1 MKALRPQSVSKIRA
15 SVTCLILLA
24 GLSLAAWPVAH
35 ALGSATSR
43 QSVLTPQERRGKQI
57 YLRGASDSG
66 REIFAYIGD
75 ESVEVPGSTMACA
88 SCHGLNGEGKPEGG
102 VVPSNLVWEAL
113 TKPYGVSHTGGRT
126 HPPYTERALE
136 LAITRGLDP
145 AGHRLSNVMPRYQ
158 MSREDM
164 DALVAYLKRLGKD
177 LDPGVSDGRIVIG
190 TVLPAR
196 SDLAGVGQAVRA
208 VTTAYFEEVN
218 SRNGIYNRKLELKF
232 VETADTPAATAEK
245 VRRFIQDEQVFAMT
259 SAFTAG
265 ADKELASLMDEL
277 GVPLVGPITLYPQVG
292 HPLNRNVFY
301 LVSGM
306 DGLGRALVNFA
317 SQNSSAE
324 KPGAAVVYPEG
335 GLSGSVAEAIKDQCQ
350 KKGCG
355 VPQPYVYQNGRF
367 DAAAC
372 AKELSRAGRSVVFFL
387 GTGEAALALMKEA
400 DRLRWSPLL
409 YLPGAA
415 VGEGVFDAPLSFN
428 RKVFISFPTS
438 PADQSAEGVEEFRA
452 LAAKY
457 RLPATHVSAQV
468 SAYSAAKV
476 LSEGLKRAGR
486 ELSREKLVEALEG
499 LNEYSTGLS
508 PAITYGPNRRVGAS
522 GAYVITVDLESRKFL
537 PVSPWVDT
545 N

>member
-1 MKALRPQSVSKIRA
+1 M
-15 SVTCLILLA
+15 
-24 GLSLAAWPVAH
+24 AAWPAAH
-35 ALGSATSR
+35 ALGGAASR
-43 QSVLTPQERRGKQI
+43 QAALTPQERRGKQL
-57 YLRGASDSG
+57 YLTGASGSG
-66 REIFAYIGD
+66 REVLAYIGD
-75 ESVEVPGSTMACA
+75 ESLEVPGSAMACA
-88 SCHGLNGEGKPEGG
+88 NCHGLNGEGKPEGG
-102 VVPSNLVWEAL
+102 VVPSNIVWEAL

-164 DALVAYLKRLGKD
+164 DDLIAYVKRLGKD
-177 LDPGVSDGRIVIG
+177 VDPGVSEGRIVIG

-196 SDLAGVGQAVRA
+196 SDLAGVGQAVKA

-232 VETADTPAATAEK
+232 VETADTPAATSEK

-259 SAFTAG
+259 GAFTAG

-292 HPLNRNVFY
+292 HPLNRHVFY

-306 DGLGRALVNFA
+306 EGLGRALVNFA
-317 SQNSSAE
+317 SQNSSAG
-324 KPGAAVVYPEG
+324 KPGVAVVYPEG
-335 GLSGSVAEAIKDQCQ
+335 ALSGGVAEAIKDQCQ

-355 VPQPYVYQNGRF
+355 APETYVYRSGRF
-367 DAAAC
+367 DASAC
-372 AKELSRAGRSVVFFL
+372 AKELSRAGRNVVFFL
-387 GTGEAALALMKEA
+387 GAGEAALALMKEA
-400 DRLRWSPLL
+400 ERLRWEPLL

-415 VGEGVFDAPLSFN
+415 VGEGIFDAPASFN

-438 PADQSAEGVEEFRA
+438 PADQSAEGIEEFRA

-457 RLPATHVSAQV
+457 GLPATHLSAQV

-499 LNEYSTGLS
+499 LNQYATGLS

-522 GAYVITVDLESRKFL
+522 GAYVITVDLESKKFL
-537 PVSPWVDT
+537 PVSSWVDT